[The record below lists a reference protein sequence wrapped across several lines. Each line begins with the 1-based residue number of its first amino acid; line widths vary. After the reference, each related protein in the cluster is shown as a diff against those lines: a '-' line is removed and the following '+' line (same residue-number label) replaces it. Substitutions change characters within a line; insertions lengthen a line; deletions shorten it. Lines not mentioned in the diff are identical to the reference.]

1 MLSACLAGAIRRYL
15 TESGVDSPNDLQIA
29 MTINTRTPSSV
40 LNGQIPLEN
49 NTTGVLVSLPVA
61 TSTLSERILETKRR
75 MDIVKSSSE
84 YLIFGFLFKYFIATL
99 PQFLAKLSSH
109 TLNKCCC
116 MVMSNV
122 PGPLNHLELEGNV
135 VESAMVWPPLV
146 SDTGISVAVF
156 SYAGKIRVT
165 VKADSAVISDPMV
178 LIDNF
183 TKEVEDLVR
192 MS

>member
-1 MLSACLAGAIRRYL
+1 
-15 TESGVDSPNDLQIA
+15 
-29 MTINTRTPSSV
+29 
-40 LNGQIPLEN
+40 
-49 NTTGVLVSLPVA
+49 
-61 TSTLSERILETKRR
+61 
-75 MDIVKSSSE
+75 
-84 YLIFGFLFKYFIATL
+84 
-99 PQFLAKLSSH
+99 
-109 TLNKCCC
+109 